1 VAIEEKD
8 LHRYVA
14 AGIVRQ
20 VVVRK
25 AGEGWELV
33 FHLDNQQLVLER
45 QRGRPLVVTL
55 TRSARRV
62 DRATGVTEFVAQI
75 GKGKK

>member
-1 VAIEEKD
+1 MAIEEKD
-8 LHRYVA
+8 LRRYIT

-33 FHLDNQQLVLER
+33 IHLDNEQLVLER
-45 QRGRPLVVTL
+45 QRGGPREF
-55 TRSARRV
+55 RSL
-62 DRATGVTEFVAQI
+62 DRLASWVEALGITEFVTQV
-75 GKGKK
+75 GNEKS